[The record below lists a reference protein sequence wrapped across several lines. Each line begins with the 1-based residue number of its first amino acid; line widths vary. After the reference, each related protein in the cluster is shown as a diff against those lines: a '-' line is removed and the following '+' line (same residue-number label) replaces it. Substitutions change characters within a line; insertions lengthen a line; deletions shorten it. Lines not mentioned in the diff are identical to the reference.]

1 MATILQEEL
10 IRSQLGPNM
19 KKMSFR
25 LGNADWVAWYAPS
38 PSERLRSQMM
48 TGDQKSSSDYYEAM
62 EAEAKAVAAETTL
75 RAANIRFF
83 LGAGEQQRLFWA
95 IPGLPALDVIE
106 LAKVGTHNGAPNE
119 WRVVRE
125 LVSSWLAGVPFDV
138 VFADEAGLD
147 LRFLTPVSADVAR
160 RVDKALL
167 DRMEKEEDDRL
178 HESYCFMHD
187 RATELHLPPDAGADP
202 RGGGYVSSFIT
213 TTQSLRLWWD

>member
-1 MATILQEEL
+1 MATMLQEEL
-10 IRSQLGPNM
+10 IRSHLGPNM

-25 LGNADWVAWYAPS
+25 LGDADWVAWYAPA

-48 TGDQKSSSDYYEAM
+48 NEDQESSSDYYEAM

-83 LGAGEQQRLFWA
+83 LGAGEQQQLLWA

-106 LAKVGTHNGAPNE
+106 FAKVGTHNGAPDE
-119 WRVVRE
+119 WRVARDF
-125 LVSSWLAGVPFDV
+125 VSSSLAGVTFDV

-147 LRFLTPVSADVAR
+147 LRFITPVSTDVAR

-167 DRMEKEEDDRL
+167 DRMAEEDDRL
-178 HESYCFMHD
+178 HESYTFMHD
-187 RATELHLPPDAGADP
+187 RAIDLRLTPDAGADP
-202 RGGGYVSSFIT
+202 RGGGQVSSFIT
-213 TTQSLRLWWD
+213 T